1 MLLRGPPHAEERS
14 PSRRGLR
21 PLLRTGSASR
31 SMMPAETHSAS
42 EYSALLRTDFASF
55 AQHCFHEL
63 NPRTL
68 FAASWC
74 HDIIAAKL
82 EAVRTGR
89 SPTRDHQ
96 LATAASEVASG
107 LDLLSGLVSGS

>member
-1 MLLRGPPHAEERS
+1 
-14 PSRRGLR
+14 
-21 PLLRTGSASR
+21 
-31 SMMPAETHSAS
+31 MMPAETHSAS

-63 NPRTL
+63 NPAL

>member
-1 MLLRGPPHAEERS
+1 
-14 PSRRGLR
+14 
-21 PLLRTGSASR
+21 
-31 SMMPAETHSAS
+31 MMPAETHSAS
-42 EYSALLRTDFASF
+42 EHFALLRTEFASF

-82 EAVRTGR
+82 EAVRTAR